1 MKKKITYLIGIIII
15 LAFLIFL
22 FTTTSYAGTQKLN
35 DLKYDVV
42 LNGDGSANVVE
53 TWNIRVSETNTLFKT
68 FELDSKKYGSI
79 TNVEVAEVKT
89 SGEVTNFQ
97 DTGVYAYHVK
107 KDGFYAL
114 NRPESEFEIAWGVSI
129 EDTETKTYRIKYK
142 IENAIKTY
150 TDCSEFYWQF
160 IGDTNGIPAK
170 KVTGTIT
177 LSKEVS
183 NKENLKVWA
192 HGPLHGN
199 ITIVDNKTAS
209 FEVEDLETNTM
220 VEVRVVT
227 AENVFS
233 QNMNRVN
240 ISKLNSIVEEET
252 RWADEANA
260 RRDAA
265 RKTVITTLIIIAV
278 ITIALLIIFI
288 FVIIRYIKVLRSIKK
303 VVPEQEMKYFRD
315 FPDESATPGEAAY
328 LYYFDNQSSFKS
340 NVSKIVSATILS
352 LALKK
357 AILFEKDEKNNVYI
371 IIDKNYKKLN
381 NEDELKIYGLLAS
394 IEEYVR
400 KNNKAEQDKIRISMK
415 DIENY
420 AKKNDQKFLARIE
433 GIEGIVKTSE
443 INKGNYTEEAQKMSS
458 KWKNKSA
465 VYYSIGAILLIMGFA
480 AIIPIFASILLFI
493 CGMLCGKIAKKSRN
507 LTQKGANEQEAWRG
521 LKRYME
527 DFSLLNE
534 REVPELVLWEKY
546 LVYATAFGIADKV
559 LAQLK
564 VRYPQLADESY
575 MISSGY
581 TYMYMM
587 NRMNFDRMIGSGI
600 DRAYSAGM
608 RAAASRYSSRRWRR
622 SVDSLAEAGGRW
634 RRRPEWAEDNE
645 KIEIC

>member
-1 MKKKITYLIGIIII
+1 MKKKITYLIGIIVI

-22 FTTTSYAGTQKLN
+22 FTTTSYAGTQRLN

-42 LNGDGSANVVE
+42 LNEDGSADVVE
-53 TWNIRVSETNTLFKT
+53 TWNIRISETNTLFKT
-68 FELDSKKYGSI
+68 FKLDSTKYGKI
-79 TNVEVAEVKT
+79 TNVEVSEVKIG
-89 SGEVTNFQ
+89 GEITNFQ

-107 KDGFYAL
+107 KGGFYAL
-114 NRPESEFEIAWGVSI
+114 NRPGSEFEIAWGVQV

-160 IGDTNGIPAK
+160 IGNTNGIPAK
-170 KVTGTIT
+170 KVTGTIA
-177 LSKEVS
+177 LPKEVL
-183 NKENLKVWA
+183 NRDNLKVWA

-199 ITIVDNKTAS
+199 ITIVDNKTAL

-240 ISKLNSIVEEET
+240 TSKLNSIVEEET
-252 RWADEANA
+252 KWADEANA
-260 RRDAA
+260 QREAA
-265 RKTVITTLIIIAV
+265 RKAVMKVLIIITVITIIVLA
-278 ITIALLIIFI
+278 IFI
-288 FVIIRYIKVLRSIKK
+288 FVVVRYVKVLKKVKK

-315 FPDESATPGEAAY
+315 FPDENATPAEAAF
-328 LYYFDNQSSFKS
+328 LYYFDKQGRFNT
-340 NVSKIVSATILS
+340 NISKIVSAIILD

-357 AILFEKDEKNNVYI
+357 AISFEQDEKGNVDIVLNESFENPNYKDEEKVFEILTNAL
-371 IIDKNYKKLN
+371 KLKRKKSKGEEETN
-381 NEDELKIYGLLAS
+381 KIT
-394 IEEYVR
+394 
-400 KNNKAEQDKIRISMK
+400 MK
-415 DIENY
+415 DIEKY
-420 AKKNDQKFLARIE
+420 AKTKDEEFLTDIHRIE
-433 GIEGIVKTSE
+433 GMAKTSE
-443 INKGNYTEEAQKMSS
+443 INKGNYSTEDEKTYK
-458 KWKNKSA
+458 KWKNKS
-465 VYYSIGAILLIMGFA
+465 VTYYAIALVLLFMGFA
-480 AIIPIFASILLFI
+480 FIIPIFIAILLSI
-493 CGMLCGKIAKKSRN
+493 CGILCGKIAKKLKN
-507 LTQKGANEQEAWRG
+507 LTQKGANEQEAWKG

-564 VRYPQLADESY
+564 VKYPQLADESY
-575 MISSGY
+575 MISNGY

-608 RAAASRYSSRRWRR
+608 RAAASRYSSRRRR
-622 SVDSLAEAGGRW
+622 RPVDSLAVAGGRW
-634 RRRPEWAEDNE
+634 RRRPEWAEDKME
-645 KIEIC
+645 K